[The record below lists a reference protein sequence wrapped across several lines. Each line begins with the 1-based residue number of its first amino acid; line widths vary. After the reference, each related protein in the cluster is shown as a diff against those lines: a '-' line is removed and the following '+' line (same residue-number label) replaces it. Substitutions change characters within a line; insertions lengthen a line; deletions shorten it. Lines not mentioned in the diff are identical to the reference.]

1 MRISDWSSDV
11 CSSDLVFQLNARR
24 GRRYGA
30 FALPTVVAHLD
41 DAGKILARSAEL
53 LGDAGVELHGMASHR
68 RVAVDAPR
76 GFQRKPHILQRQGR
90 KSAGSGKTVP
100 ARVELGG

>member
-30 FALPTVVAHLD
+30 FALPTVVDHLD

-53 LGDAGVELHGMASHR
+53 LGEAGVELLGMASHR

-76 GFQRKPHILQRQGR
+76 GFHRKPQILQHQRRREAADR
-90 KSAGSGKTVP
+90 K
-100 ARVELGG
+100 RVV